1 MYLMLSLSGD
11 FIPSAAFIICM
22 LYFWCRS
29 TKECYYIFWMNR
41 SQPLTWEYVW
51 YSRISYFASCH
62 LFVSFVNLPS
72 VLWHC
77 WLGGRKG
84 IWSAKKRSGEVLAWL
99 SVWSEVQTCIWP
111 SWCHCHSLSL
121 ASVKSRLI
129 LPFWYRFTRVV
140 RDKGPLN
147 GYVCEFAK
155 ATVTGSVKRHIAMVC
170 VCDCHMQAKAQ
181 RSGIY
186 TCCEMLK
193 KLHSVRFTYFAFCF
207 SISKWDELHTV
218 FNFFSET

>member
-1 MYLMLSLSGD
+1 MYDIHIFLILPAVIFLFHLWICLQCFDTVGWAAERASG
-11 FIPSAAFIICM
+11 
-22 LYFWCRS
+22 L
-29 TKECYYIFWMNR
+29 
-41 SQPLTWEYVW
+41 Q
-51 YSRISYFASCH
+51 
-62 LFVSFVNLPS
+62 
-72 VLWHC
+72 
-77 WLGGRKG
+77 
-84 IWSAKKRSGEVLAWL
+84 KKRSGEVLAWL

-218 FNFFSET
+218 FNFFQKLKYL